1 MRHSVCLGIVV
12 LAFSCG
18 SGLAWAEPIAETTD
32 VAAFSSPTVAPLTR
46 LAVAIGA
53 ICAIGWGLAVWSRRR
68 RSSVHKGNT
77 RIQVLASHNVG
88 PRHQVALLEVGE
100 RRLLVGMGGDS
111 IATLADL
118 TADTT
123 FSDELAK
130 NIPLEGNEGKRTL
143 LDGIGHFEGLDG

>member
-1 MRHSVCLGIVV
+1 MRHSAYLVIVV
-12 LAFSCG
+12 FAFSCW
-18 SGLAWAEPIAETTD
+18 SGLAWAEPAAETTD
-32 VAAFSSPTVAPLTR
+32 VAAFSSPTVAPLSR

-53 ICAIGWGLAVWSRRR
+53 VGAIGWGLALWSRRR
-68 RSSVHKGNT
+68 RAGVHGGNT
-77 RIQVLASHNVG
+77 RIQVLATHNVG

-130 NIPLEGNEGKRTL
+130 NIPLERNDGKRTL
-143 LDGIGHFEGLDG
+143 VDVIGHFEGLDG